1 MEELKEKIDKHIA
14 KEGIKMSK
22 CVDPGY
28 YGIFS
33 SRPAR
38 YDEKTARS
46 YKEAC
51 DLDDN
56 GYRPTNNVGITVL
69 NALME

>member
-22 CVDPGY
+22 CVDTGY
-28 YGIFS
+28 DRILS

-46 YKEAC
+46 
-51 DLDDN
+51 
-56 GYRPTNNVGITVL
+56 
-69 NALME
+69 